1 MSDQNVTPTRTP
13 LQRWLGPI
21 LLLSVVVN
29 LFFGAHFV
37 VGLFRHFDHGAR
49 EGAMML
55 GLPHG
60 IVMQALTDEERQSLR
75 QLMRPHREALVER
88 FVDIR
93 AARLALSEAVGA
105 EPYNPERAKEAFG
118 QLRNAMNSV
127 ATASQGALIDAF
139 EELSPETR
147 AHIAEALK
155 QPRRGQRGNH
165 PGERHNEGGGR
176 TFGQD

>member
-21 LLLSVVVN
+21 LLVSIVVN
-29 LFFGAHFV
+29 LFLGAHFV
-37 VGLFRHFDHGAR
+37 VGLVRHFDHDAR

-75 QLMRPHREALVER
+75 HLMKPHRDALVER
-88 FVDIR
+88 FIDIR
-93 AARLALSEAVGA
+93 TARLALSEAVGA
-105 EPYNPERAKEAFG
+105 EPYDPERAKVAFG

-155 QPRRGQRGNH
+155 QPHRGRRGDR
-165 PGERHNEGGGR
+165 PGERHDGDGGR
-176 TFGQD
+176 TFGRD